1 MNQHPTALP
10 AHDEPWGPKAVYGM
24 ATVCLLLGLAV
35 GYLLRGSQSNAPLSS
50 PNTAGPTDAS
60 GAEATQRMPTLE
72 QMKAMADRK
81 VDPLLKQL
89 KSDPKNKDLLIQIA
103 SYYKSA
109 HQFKDA
115 ASYLSRAAE
124 LDPKNTA
131 IRTERA
137 TCLYFDGDIDGALTA
152 LQESLHQSPTDA
164 NALFNL
170 GLIRWKGKKD
180 AAGAIAA
187 WKELLKTNPNLDKK
201 PIVEHMIAEAQ
212 GKSN

>member
-1 MNQHPTALP
+1 MTNHRTDSQV
-10 AHDEPWGPKAVYGM
+10 HDENWGPKAVYGM
-24 ATVCLLLGLAV
+24 AIVCLLLGLAV
-35 GYLLRGSQSNAPLSS
+35 GYLLRGSQSTAPLTSSNAPTTTEA
-50 PNTAGPTDAS
+50 N
-60 GAEATQRMPTLE
+60 GAETIQRMPTLE

-89 KSDPKNKDLLIQIA
+89 KNEPRNKELLIQIA

-115 ASYLSRAAE
+115 AAYLSRAAE

-137 TCLYFDGDIDGALTA
+137 TCLYFDGDIDGALSA

-187 WKELLKTNPNLDKK
+187 WKELLKTHPNLDKK
-201 PIVEHMIAEAQ
+201 PLVEHMIAEAQ
-212 GKSN
+212 GKSS

>member
-1 MNQHPTALP
+1 MTDRATNSQV
-10 AHDEPWGPKAVYGM
+10 HDETWDPKPVFGM

-35 GYLLRGSQSNAPLSS
+35 GYLLRGSQSTAQLNSPNAPR
-50 PNTAGPTDAS
+50 PIEANGI
-60 GAEATQRMPTLE
+60 EATPRIPTRE

-89 KSDPKNKDLLIQIA
+89 KSEPRNEDLLIQIA

-115 ASYLSRAAE
+115 AAYLSRAAE
-124 LDPKNTA
+124 LDASNTA

-137 TCLYFDGDIDGALTA
+137 SCLYFDGDIEGALSA
-152 LQESLHQSPTDA
+152 LEESLHQSPHDA

-170 GLIRWKGKKD
+170 GLMRWKGKKD

-187 WKELLKTNPNLDKK
+187 WKELLKTHPNLDKK
-201 PIVEHMIAEAQ
+201 PLVERMIAEAQ
-212 GKSN
+212 GKSS

>member
-1 MNQHPTALP
+1 M
-10 AHDEPWGPKAVYGM
+10 YGM

-35 GYLLRGSQSNAPLSS
+35 GYLLRGSQPTAPLNS
-50 PNTAGPTDAS
+50 PNAVRPSDANS
-60 GAEATQRMPTLE
+60 AEAIPRMPTLE
-72 QMKAMADRK
+72 QMKAIADRK

-89 KSDPKNKDLLIQIA
+89 KSDPGNKDLLIQIA

-115 ASYLSRAAE
+115 ALYLGRAAE
-124 LDPKNTA
+124 LDPKDTA

-137 TCLYFDGDIDGALTA
+137 TCLYFDGNIEGALTA

-170 GLIRWKGKKD
+170 GLIRWKGKND

-187 WKELLKTNPNLDKK
+187 WKKLLKTNPNLDKK
-201 PIVEHMIAEAQ
+201 PIVERMIAEAE
-212 GKSN
+212 GRSN

>member
-1 MNQHPTALP
+1 
-10 AHDEPWGPKAVYGM
+10 
-24 ATVCLLLGLAV
+24 
-35 GYLLRGSQSNAPLSS
+35 
-50 PNTAGPTDAS
+50 
-60 GAEATQRMPTLE
+60 MPTLE

-81 VDPLLKQL
+81 VDPLLKRL
-89 KSDPKNKDLLIQIA
+89 KSDPRNKDLLIQIA
-103 SYYKSA
+103 SYCKSA

-115 ASYLSRAAE
+115 AAYLGRVAE

-131 IRTERA
+131 IRTEIA
-137 TCLYFDGDIDGALTA
+137 SCLYFDGDIEGALSA

-201 PIVEHMIAEAQ
+201 PLVERMIAEAQ
-212 GKSN
+212 GKSS